1 MDRTIDNREC
11 PLYGSRYCELLHM
24 RTCAQCPLMRPNY
37 GITPETLRA
46 DLDLYETLLPEGGIA
61 QLFEARTCR
70 LCRDEASAGRRQGYA
85 IFNMAHPEPER
96 MERGLIF
103 GKRRAAAGTMVP
115 VQLAV
120 CQRCRRRLLLLDYL
134 PVLLPTAVGALL
146 LWLLAG
152 SQASGALSRA
162 AAYLPFVL
170 WAGGVALAY
179 GAGKLACRALRR
191 RFGQDMYVN
200 VLEQPTV
207 AGMRARGWFPV
218 PARDGVKLVF
228 SKSRLCSGLGTA
240 PDGAEAPA
248 AAQAEG
254 IDNHAGC

>member
-1 MDRTIDNREC
+1 M
-11 PLYGSRYCELLHM
+11 
-24 RTCAQCPLMRPNY
+24 
-37 GITPETLRA
+37 
-46 DLDLYETLLPEGGIA
+46 
-61 QLFEARTCR
+61 
-70 LCRDEASAGRRQGYA
+70 
-85 IFNMAHPEPER
+85 
-96 MERGLIF
+96 
-103 GKRRAAAGTMVP
+103 
-115 VQLAV
+115 
-120 CQRCRRRLLLLDYL
+120 
-134 PVLLPTAVGALL
+134 
-146 LWLLAG
+146 
-152 SQASGALSRA
+152 
-162 AAYLPFVL
+162 L

-191 RFGQDMYVN
+191 RFGQDMYVD

-240 PDGAEAPA
+240 PDGEEAPA

>member
-11 PLYGSRYCELLHM
+11 PLYGTRYCELLHM
-24 RTCAQCPLMRPNY
+24 RTCAQCPLTRPNY

-120 CQRCRRRLLLLDYL
+120 CQRCRRRLLLLD
-134 PVLLPTAVGALL
+134 
-146 LWLLAG
+146 
-152 SQASGALSRA
+152 
-162 AAYLPFVL
+162 
-170 WAGGVALAY
+170 
-179 GAGKLACRALRR
+179 
-191 RFGQDMYVN
+191 
-200 VLEQPTV
+200 
-207 AGMRARGWFPV
+207 
-218 PARDGVKLVF
+218 
-228 SKSRLCSGLGTA
+228 
-240 PDGAEAPA
+240 
-248 AAQAEG
+248 
-254 IDNHAGC
+254 